1 MHIKL
6 EKISKRYR
14 FEWIF
19 KNISYEF
26 HSGNAYAVLG
36 PNGSGKSTF
45 LKILSAHLTPSK
57 GKISFHQDQ
66 QKLDIDNVY
75 EHLSYC
81 APYIELIEEF
91 TLKEAILFHQKFK
104 PYYDSL
110 SIDDLLGLLNFSKSK
125 NKEIRHFSS
134 GMKQRLKLVLAICS
148 NTPVLL
154 LDEPTSNLDDQGF
167 EWYQGLINDFGKDR
181 LIIVASNVVSDYSFC
196 QEKIQILD
204 YK

>member
-1 MHIKL
+1 MHIHL

-26 HSGNAYAVLG
+26 QSKNAYAVLG

-57 GKISFHQDQ
+57 GKISFNQEG

-75 EHLSYC
+75 KQISYC

-91 TLKEAILFHQKFK
+91 TLTEALEFHQKFK
-104 PYYDSL
+104 PFYEDL
-110 SIDDLLGLLNFSKSK
+110 SINDLLGLLNFKKSK

-148 NTPVLL
+148 DTPVLL
-154 LDEPTSNLDDQGF
+154 LDEPTSNLDNQGF
-167 EWYQGLINDFGKDR
+167 EWYQNLIEDFGKDR
-181 LIIVASNVVSDYSFC
+181 LIVVATNVASDYSFC
-196 QEKIQILD
+196 TETINILD